1 MDFEETYRLYFQNVY
16 LYVRSLTS
24 DEALAEE
31 VAQDTFVKAMQAI
44 HRYDG
49 QKDILAWLFT
59 IARNTYFT
67 HCRKQRYIA
76 AEPPPETCEDTMVE
90 RLIDQEQAYLIHAF
104 LHRMKEPYKEV
115 FSLRVMGELPFV
127 TIGKL
132 FGKSEGWARV
142 TYHRARK
149 QIMEYME
156 GLDHE

>member
-1 MDFEETYRLYFQNVY
+1 MDFEETYTLYYQNVY

-31 VAQDTFVKAMQAI
+31 VTQDTFVKAMQAI
-44 HRYDG
+44 DRYDG

-59 IARNTYFT
+59 IARNTFFS
-67 HCRKQRYIA
+67 HCRKQRYVT
-76 AEPPPETCEDTMVE
+76 AEPVPEVCEDTMVE
-90 RLIDQEQAYLIHAF
+90 RLVDREQAYLIHEF
-104 LHRMKEPYKEV
+104 LHGMKEPYKEV
-115 FSLRVMGELPFV
+115 FSLRVMGELPFA

-156 GLDHE
+156 GLDYA